1 MCRYCA
7 ALRWASDGVHACQVA
22 KESDNVI
29 QQLVG
34 LMKLPGGTAL
44 PGPVSIVT
52 LKGLGAIAQ
61 QRPQYLGRI
70 LPTLLKLASVL
81 TQPQVLVS
89 AGSGPFTMPW
99 HAVCRDVTMHA
110 FENLEMFPLI
120 WIGAILGAV
129 YDFELMDTS
138 AQ

>member
-1 MCRYCA
+1 MQLCGGSLTQCMHFP
-7 ALRWASDGVHACQVA
+7 LQVA
-22 KESDNVI
+22 KVSDSVV

-34 LMKLPGGTAL
+34 LIKPLGGNDL

-70 LPTLLKLASVL
+70 LPTLLKLASTL

-89 AGSGPFTMPW
+89 AGLGPITMPG
-99 HAVCRDVTMHA
+99 M
-110 FENLEMFPLI
+110 P
-120 WIGAILGAV
+120 
-129 YDFELMDTS
+129 S
-138 AQ
+138 AEVSQFMLLKV